1 MFVNSNCFQSVD
13 ITNKVFKVMSTRD
26 ATWKKFEYG
35 ELVDVVD
42 LEEIIWPTNP
52 SLAVRG
58 ELVGLGVEREV
69 TGAPGWGEGVQGE

>member
-42 LEEIIWPTNP
+42 LEEVI
-52 SLAVRG
+52 
-58 ELVGLGVEREV
+58 
-69 TGAPGWGEGVQGE
+69 